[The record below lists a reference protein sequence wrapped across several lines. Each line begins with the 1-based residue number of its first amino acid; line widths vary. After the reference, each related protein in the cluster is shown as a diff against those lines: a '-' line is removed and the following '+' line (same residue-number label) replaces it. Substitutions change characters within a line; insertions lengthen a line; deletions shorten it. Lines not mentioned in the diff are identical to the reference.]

1 MAANFKLITEEAK
14 RYANEVRGYLPVD
27 KVFLFGSYAKGTA
40 DELSDVDVCFFLRDY
55 GGKERVD
62 VGIILL
68 KMAGNYNA
76 YFEPLVF
83 ETSEIELNNPFVNE
97 ILHTGLEL

>member
-1 MAANFKLITEEAK
+1 MAADFKAITEEAR
-14 RYANEVRGYLPVD
+14 RYADEVRGRLPVD
-27 KVFLFGSYAKGTA
+27 KVYLFGSYAKGTA

-55 GGKERVD
+55 AGKERVD
-62 VGIILL
+62 VGILLL
-68 KMAGNYNA
+68 KIAGSYNA

>member
-1 MAANFKLITEEAK
+1 MCSVV
-14 RYANEVRGYLPVD
+14 Y
-27 KVFLFGSYAKGTA
+27 
-40 DELSDVDVCFFLRDY
+40 ELSDVDVCFFLRDY

-62 VGIILL
+62 VGILLL
-68 KMAGNYNA
+68 KIACGYKA